1 MRGDRV
7 VRVLDALAAQAP
19 APLPDRLCTAASELL
34 DVDGVGLALETG
46 DGELQTVAANGLG
59 EGAERLQADLGE
71 GPAYRAY
78 QRGLPV
84 LVADLASDP
93 TWLAFGPA
101 ALASGVAATFAF
113 PLHSGTVRVGA
124 LTLYR
129 GRADDLTDE
138 QYADALVFARL
149 ALDLFLSLQ
158 AGGAEDDLDRLLA
171 DQVDNSAQVHQAS
184 GMVSVQLGISVQAAL
199 AVLRAAAYAADRS
212 LHAVAD
218 DVVGH
223 RLRMDDS
230 T

>member
-7 VRVLDALAAQAP
+7 VRVLDALAAQVA
-19 APLPDRLCTAASELL
+19 APLPERLCAAATDLL
-34 DVDGVGLALETG
+34 DVHGVGLTLETG
-46 DGELQTVAANGLG
+46 DGELQTVAANGIG
-59 EGAERLQADLGE
+59 EDAERLQADLGE

-101 ALASGVAATFAF
+101 ALASGIAATFAF

-129 GRADDLTDE
+129 ERAVDLTDE

-171 DQVDNSAQVHQAS
+171 DQVDDSAQVHQAS

-212 LHAVAD
+212 LHDVAD

-223 RLRMDDS
+223 RLRMDDPS
-230 T
+230 